1 MNSKKI
7 ALEKFDQLRS
17 QAEALIN
24 ARDFPSGSPA
34 VETLFCL
41 INELRTLQKEVA
53 LQNEALHRSQL
64 ELVQVNGAMTTL
76 MEKMNQIRSEVE
88 KTVYASIKR
97 LILPYVDK
105 LKHGPLQQ
113 DQKTLVDILESNL
126 LEIVKPFVADMNAL
140 DGSFTPMEIQISHL
154 VRAGRTN
161 KEIARILT
169 IAPRTVGFHRE
180 NIRRKLGINN
190 KKVNL
195 RSVLLS
201 CG

>member
-1 MNSKKI
+1 
-7 ALEKFDQLRS
+7 
-17 QAEALIN
+17 
-24 ARDFPSGSPA
+24 
-34 VETLFCL
+34 LFCL

>member
-7 ALEKFDQLRS
+7 ALEKFDQLCIQVES
-17 QAEALIN
+17 LIN
-24 ARDFPSGSPA
+24 LHDFPSDSPA
-34 VETLFCL
+34 VEGVFRL
-41 INELRTLQKEVA
+41 IHELRTLQMEVA
-53 LQNEALHRSQL
+53 QQNEALHCCRQELSQA
-64 ELVQVNGAMTTL
+64 NSAMTTL
-76 MEKMNQIRSEVE
+76 MEKMNQIRNEVE
-88 KTVYASIKR
+88 NTVHASIRR

-113 DQKTLVDILESNL
+113 DQKTLVGILESNL
-126 LEIVKPFVADMNAL
+126 LEIVRPFVADMNAM
-140 DGSFTPMEIQISHL
+140 DESFTPMEIQIAHL
-154 VRAGRTN
+154 VREGRTN

>member
-1 MNSKKI
+1 
-7 ALEKFDQLRS
+7 
-17 QAEALIN
+17 
-24 ARDFPSGSPA
+24 
-34 VETLFCL
+34 
-41 INELRTLQKEVA
+41 
-53 LQNEALHRSQL
+53 
-64 ELVQVNGAMTTL
+64 
-76 MEKMNQIRSEVE
+76 
-88 KTVYASIKR
+88 
-97 LILPYVDK
+97 
-105 LKHGPLQQ
+105 
-113 DQKTLVDILESNL
+113 
-126 LEIVKPFVADMNAL
+126 MNAM
-140 DGSFTPMEIQISHL
+140 DQSFTPMEIQISHL

>member
-1 MNSKKI
+1 MDSKII
-7 ALEKFDQLRS
+7 ALEKFDRLRS

-24 ARDFPSGSPA
+24 TRDFPSGSPA
-34 VETLFCL
+34 VKALFCL
-41 INELRTLQKEVA
+41 SHELRTLQKEVA
-53 LQNEALHRSQL
+53 QQNEALQRSQQ
-64 ELVQVNGAMTTL
+64 ELARANGAMTTL
-76 MEKMNQIRSEVE
+76 LDKMNQIRTEVE
-88 KTVYASIKR
+88 NTVHTSIRR

-113 DQKTLVDILESNL
+113 DQKTLVGILESNL
-126 LEIVKPFVADMNAL
+126 LEIVRPFVADMNAV
-140 DGSFTPMEIQISHL
+140 DGSFTPMEIQIAHL
-154 VRAGRTN
+154 VREGRTN